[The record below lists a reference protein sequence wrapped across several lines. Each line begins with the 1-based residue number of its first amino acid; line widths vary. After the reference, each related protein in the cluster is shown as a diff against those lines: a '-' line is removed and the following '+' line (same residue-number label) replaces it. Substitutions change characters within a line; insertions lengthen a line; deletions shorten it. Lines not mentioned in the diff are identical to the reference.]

1 MWTMVFEME
10 RQWPWRAVGVL
21 PYARSAAQRSVRLD
35 RAVVDGVG
43 MRVKVEALGHDA
55 DVALVHGQRV
65 GLGLDVDGDVPQLH
79 EDVVGGADLA
89 NLGGK
94 VLVVADA
101 VLTTTRRT
109 PIMAHMGAT
118 TMLSYGDS
126 GV

>member
-1 MWTMVFEME
+1 M
-10 RQWPWRAVGVL
+10 L
-21 PYARSAAQRSVRLD
+21 PYARSAAQRGARLD

-43 MRVKVEALGHDA
+43 VRVKVKALGHDA

-65 GLGLDVDGDVPQLH
+65 GLGLGVGGDVPQLH
-79 EDVVGGADLA
+79 EDVVGGVDLA

-101 VLTTTRRT
+101 VLKTTRRT
-109 PIMAHMGAT
+109 RIMAHMGAT